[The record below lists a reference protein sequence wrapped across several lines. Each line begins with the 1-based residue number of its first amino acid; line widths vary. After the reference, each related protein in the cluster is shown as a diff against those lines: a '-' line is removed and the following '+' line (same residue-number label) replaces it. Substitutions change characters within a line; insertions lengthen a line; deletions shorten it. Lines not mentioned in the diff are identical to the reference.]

1 MYYLSNDMK
10 CIPYLIFCMYSILI
24 ILITS
29 SAVENPK
36 AEFLK
41 QRGYKTN

>member
-1 MYYLSNDMK
+1 MYYLLNVMK

-41 QRGYKTN
+41 LSRYKTN